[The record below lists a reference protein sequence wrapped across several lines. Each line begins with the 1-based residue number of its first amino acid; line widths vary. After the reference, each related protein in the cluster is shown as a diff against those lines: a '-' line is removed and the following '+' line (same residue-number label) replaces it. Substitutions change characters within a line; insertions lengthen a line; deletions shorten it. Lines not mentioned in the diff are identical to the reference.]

1 MSTPHRAT
9 TVAPTDQTLID
20 TVPLMDPDDP
30 AGSRARSVLLWLV
43 VALPAVAGL
52 VGAVVVL
59 QRESPLVVLTAPL
72 PAVIAEVGVGTS
84 LVASLWPWRRRRA
97 RRRAFAAAQ
106 AAHAQAVARD
116 REVHAMR
123 MRLLLRLDHELK
135 NPLQALR
142 LTVASA
148 PDDLAQA
155 LPVVAAQAD
164 RIGALLGDLRKLA
177 ELERRQL
184 DLGPVDLAALLTE
197 VRDDVAAR
205 PGGFQR
211 RWSVTLPTAPW
222 PVPTLTADP
231 DLVYLAVRNLAD
243 NALKYSRPGDS
254 IDLRVSEP
262 TDGWVLVEVADTGLG
277 IPDDEQHQVWEE
289 FARASTSRTL
299 PGTGMGLPLVRTVTR
314 RHGGSTTLRS
324 RAGWGTAVGLW
335 LPVVPPAVPV
345 ARPGAQPN
353 VGM

>member
-1 MSTPHRAT
+1 MSPG
-9 TVAPTDQTLID
+9 APAGADLLVG
-20 TVPLMDPDDP
+20 TVPLSSMEPDRP
-30 AGSRARSVLLWLV
+30 AAGWRRREGLLWLF
-43 VALPAVAGL
+43 VALPAVAGI
-52 VGAVVVL
+52 VAAVVMVQL
-59 QRESPLVVLTAPL
+59 GSRLELVVDAPL
-72 PAVIAEVGVGTS
+72 PAVVAEVGVGVS
-84 LVASLWPWRRRRA
+84 LVACLVPWRRRRA
-97 RRRAFAAAQ
+97 RRRAVAAEQ
-106 AAHAQAVARD
+106 AERAQAVARD
-116 REVHAMR
+116 REVHAER

-177 ELERRQL
+177 ELERRPL
-184 DLGPVDLAALLTE
+184 DLGPVDLAALVTE

-205 PGGFQR
+205 PGGDQR
-211 RWSVTLPTAPW
+211 RWAATLPTAPW
-222 PVPTLTADP
+222 AVPTLTADP

-262 TDGWVLVEVADTGLG
+262 HDGWVLVEVADTGLG
-277 IPDDEQHQVWEE
+277 VPHAEQQQVWEE
-289 FARASTSRTL
+289 FARASTSRSL
-299 PGTGMGLPLVRTVTR
+299 PGTGMGLPLVRTVAR
-314 RHGGSTTLRS
+314 RHGGTATLRS
-324 RAGWGTAVGLW
+324 RDGYGTVVGLW

-345 ARPGAQPN
+345 VR
-353 VGM
+353 

>member
-1 MSTPHRAT
+1 MSTEGPT
-9 TVAPTDQTLID
+9 TRSDPPLTD
-20 TVPLMDPDDP
+20 TVPLGTTEPDGRT
-30 AGSRARSVLLWLV
+30 AGSRRRGVMRWLL
-43 VALPAVAGL
+43 VALPAVVGL
-52 VGAVVVL
+52 VGAGVVNQYRSSLELVL
-59 QRESPLVVLTAPL
+59 SAPL
-72 PAVIAEVGVGTS
+72 PAAIAEVGVGVS
-84 LVASLWPWRRRRA
+84 LVACLWPWQRRRA
-97 RRRAFAAAQ
+97 RRRAAAAAQ
-106 AAHAQAVARD
+106 AEHAQAVARD
-116 REVHAMR
+116 REVHAER

-177 ELERRQL
+177 ELERRPL

-205 PGGFQR
+205 PGGVER
-211 RWSVTLPTAPW
+211 RWSATLPTAPW

-262 TDGWVLVEVADTGLG
+262 DDGWVLVEVADTGLG
-277 IPDDEQHQVWEE
+277 IPAAEQQQIWEE
-289 FARASTSRTL
+289 FARASTSRAL
-299 PGTGMGLPLVRTVTR
+299 PGTGMGLPLVRTVAR
-314 RHGGSTTLRS
+314 RHGGTATLRS
-324 RAGWGTAVGLW
+324 RDGWGTVVGLW
-335 LPVVPPAVPV
+335 LPVVPPVVPV
-345 ARPGAQPN
+345 VR
-353 VGM
+353 